1 MFRKRFYY
9 LIKFQYLGHNYHG
22 WQKQPDVKT
31 LEHTISRTLNYVL
44 PDQKF
49 KILGAGRTDAKVSA
63 LEAYF
68 ELFLDDKPIEDHKEF
83 IVKFNHNLP
92 ADIRV
97 LELKQVDE
105 TFNVINDVAFKEYH
119 YVFAYGNKSHPFA
132 APYMCNIK
140 EDLDIELIKEAVPLF
155 EGEHDFSAFI
165 YKGNK
170 NSKKV
175 RTIKHC
181 TIEENTLYQANFFPS
196 TSYLVKVVGH
206 GFGRNQIRLIMGCLF
221 NIGLGKMTI
230 TELQNL
236 LNKGSES
243 HLEFIAP
250 ATGLILNKVH
260 YKQT

>member
-68 ELFLDDKPIEDHKEF
+68 ELFLDDMPIKDHDEF
-83 IVKFNHNLP
+83 IVKFNQNLP
-92 ADIRV
+92 ADIHV
-97 LELKQVDE
+97 LAIKEVDE
-105 TFNVINDVAFKEYH
+105 QFNVINDVVAKEYH
-119 YVFAYGNKSHPFA
+119 YVFAYGEKFHPFA

-140 EDLDIELIKEAVPLF
+140 EDLDIEKIKRAVPLF
-155 EGEHDFSAFI
+155 EGQHDFSAFI

-170 NSKKV
+170 MSQKV
-175 RTIKHC
+175 RTITHC
-181 TIEENTLYQANFFPS
+181 SIEENGLYKANFFPEI
-196 TSYLVKVVGH
+196 SYLVRIVGH
-206 GFGRNQIRLIMGCLF
+206 GFGRNQIRLMMGCLF
-221 NIGLGKMTI
+221 NIGQGKMAI
-230 TELQNL
+230 EELQKL
-236 LNKGSES
+236 LKQGSDT
-243 HLEFIAP
+243 HLDFIAP

-260 YKQT
+260 YN